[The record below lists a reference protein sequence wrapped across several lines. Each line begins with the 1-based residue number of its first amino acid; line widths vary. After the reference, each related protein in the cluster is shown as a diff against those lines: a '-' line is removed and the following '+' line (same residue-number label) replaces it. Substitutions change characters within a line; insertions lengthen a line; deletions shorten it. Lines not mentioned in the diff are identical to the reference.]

1 MAVTTDQM
9 YAVFQSIDATLKA
22 LLALQRAKEGPQVA
36 SDADLDGQYGDPLV
50 RAKDPR
56 DWTGESQIGKS
67 FSECPAEYLDLVAA
81 RLDFFAEKAEAEN
94 TLTTTGKPVAPYNRR
109 DAARA
114 RGWAARIRHGYK
126 PQAQAQ
132 DNGGFPSDGAAP
144 VTDDEIA
151 F

>member
-22 LLALQRAKEGPQVA
+22 LLALQRSAKGPEIA

-50 RAKDPR
+50 TAKDPR
-56 DWTGESQIGKS
+56 DWTGPTMKGKS
-67 FSECPAEYLDLVAA
+67 FSECTPEYLDLYAS
-81 RLDFFAEKAEAEN
+81 RLDYFAEQAELNDERSPN
-94 TLTTTGKPVAPYNRR
+94 TNKPVAPYKRR

-114 RGWAARIRHGYK
+114 RGWAARLRHGYK
-126 PQAQAQ
+126 PQTQ
-132 DNGGFPSDGAAP
+132 DNGSFPSDTSTA
-144 VTDDEIA
+144 DEI